1 MKMEIYCK
9 QKRLLDLAIM
19 HSKALSVDSKDAVVH
34 IKRLPP
40 QFTQKGL
47 IEYPRTIGK
56 RTYIDIFIKMDDEK
70 EITLAHEMMHVH
82 RWDKEQPGERTCAC
96 TCMSAC
102 IPLHRFECV

>member
-1 MKMEIYCK
+1 MTMEIYCK

-56 RTYIDIFIKMDDEK
+56 RTYIDIFIKMDEEK
-70 EITLAHEMMHVH
+70 EITLAHEMMHVKQVLTNGKI
-82 RWDKEQPGERTCAC
+82 DENEAYLLEKTLLN
-96 TCMSAC
+96 T
-102 IPLHRFECV
+102 

>member
-1 MKMEIYCK
+1 MTMEIYCK

-70 EITLAHEMMHVH
+70 EITLAHEMMHVKQVLTNGKI
-82 RWDKEQPGERTCAC
+82 DENEAYLYEKTYEMP
-96 TCMSAC
+96 
-102 IPLHRFECV
+102 

>member
-1 MKMEIYCK
+1 MTMEIYCK

-56 RTYIDIFIKMDDEK
+56 RTYIDIFIKMDEEK
-70 EITLAHEMMHVH
+70 EITLAHEMMHVKQVLTNGKI
-82 RWDKEQPGERTCAC
+82 DENEAYLYEKTYEMP
-96 TCMSAC
+96 
-102 IPLHRFECV
+102 